1 MSLVV
6 SCRLC
11 RKHIHCC
18 ILRGVGGLSFVEM
31 VMHNLAHSAAAW
43 VEFPEHD
50 LYNMP
55 PLCPLRNASVFMSCS
70 TLLL

>member
-18 ILRGVGGLSFVEM
+18 ILGGVGGLSSVEM

-43 VEFPEHD
+43 VGFQERD
-50 LYNMP
+50 LCNMP
-55 PLCPLRNASVFMSCS
+55 PLCLLRNASVFMSCS
-70 TLLL
+70 TLLV